1 MMHVEPARALCV
13 VGWEIKL
20 CAEDLGQRGTPG
32 WCPQPSLSLDFFA
45 LGFFCGAEGVQ
56 TLSCSSIRTLE
67 ITVGLSR
74 DSCIGKDVLLLNG
87 FYPKSSQQSY

>member
-20 CAEDLGQRGTPG
+20 CAEDLGRRGTPG

-56 TLSCSSIRTLE
+56 TAAPLLGLLKSQWVFQEIPVLGRLSC
-67 ITVGLSR
+67 
-74 DSCIGKDVLLLNG
+74 
-87 FYPKSSQQSY
+87 Y